1 MYGGEALSE
10 ACFMATLNWHSTTWE
25 AGVLA
30 VQGPKPGMHL
40 WSGLKHSHTCGL
52 WSQECVWWEEVE
64 NSQLP
69 RFKISGKGALEM
81 PRTSLDVP
89 DMTVPVLLAQGSPN
103 GVCS

>member
-1 MYGGEALSE
+1 MEWLEA
-10 ACFMATLNWHSTTWE
+10 
-25 AGVLA
+25 
-30 VQGPKPGMHL
+30 QPHL
-40 WSGLKHSHTCGL
+40 WVVVPGV
-52 WSQECVWWEEVE
+52 CVVGGGRK
-64 NSQLP
+64 QLP